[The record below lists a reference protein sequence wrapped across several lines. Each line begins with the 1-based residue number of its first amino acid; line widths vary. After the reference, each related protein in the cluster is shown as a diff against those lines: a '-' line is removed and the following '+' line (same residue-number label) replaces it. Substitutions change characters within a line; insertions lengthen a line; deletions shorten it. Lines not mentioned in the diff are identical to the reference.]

1 MASVVKDRDELKQQI
16 QQLLA
21 ADLVAVN
28 ALLSRQ
34 FRNPNMF
41 VQDVA
46 QHVIRF
52 QGKQIRPILTLL
64 RRRTVQS
71 GHCGTRECASSRGR
85 CGNDTYGDAGP
96 RRCD

>member
-1 MASVVKDRDELKQQI
+1 MTTVVENRDELKQRI

-46 QHVIRF
+46 QVMSVGFRA
-52 QGKQIRPILTLL
+52 KQIRPD
-64 RRRTVQS
+64 S
-71 GHCGTRECASSRGR
+71 
-85 CGNDTYGDAGP
+85 DAA
-96 RRCD
+96 